1 MPSSSASNWLPRV
14 RRTDECSWLR
24 LCPSASISSR
34 NSTHGALRRAASKI
48 SCRFFSELP
57 THMLRT
63 STMDSARNL
72 ACISPATA
80 RARNVLPQPGGPY
93 SSRPPRRLLPY
104 IARSCGLRSGPRNAS
119 SSRCLTSAIPPTSAR
134 RTVEVSTS
142 NARSAASPGANR
154 GGMTSDSCS
163 SSACQSRSADGVG
176 AAVFAAAG
184 AAAISSRAAVSSGA
198 YCNACAAWLTASLLR
213 PASSSSC
220 TRCSRS
226 GTSSGRLCTA
236 AAMLSISGDSD
247 TRRDYRAQHH
257 SGPGRLRLK
266 SPGPRAERAERAP
279 RTQSRVSA

>member
-1 MPSSSASNWLPRV
+1 MLAIGRSRTWYRRIAARAGASGGSTSAIRSSRPGRRSAPSTSHGALVAARTKTPSLLPSMPSSSASNWLPRV

-119 SSRCLTSAIPPTSAR
+119 SSRCFTSVMPPTSAS
-134 RTVEVSTS
+134 RTVETSTS
-142 NARSAASPGANR
+142 NARSAAPRTGSATSSARVNR

-163 SSACQSRSADGVG
+163 S
-176 AAVFAAAG
+176 
-184 AAAISSRAAVSSGA
+184 
-198 YCNACAAWLTASLLR
+198 
-213 PASSSSC
+213 
-220 TRCSRS
+220 
-226 GTSSGRLCTA
+226 
-236 AAMLSISGDSD
+236 
-247 TRRDYRAQHH
+247 
-257 SGPGRLRLK
+257 
-266 SPGPRAERAERAP
+266 
-279 RTQSRVSA
+279 